1 MISRL
6 TNFFKKIYKNI
17 IKDNSI
23 LTIDPKLNSKT
34 FFHFYLKSLNNSYS
48 IPVDVYSSFNE
59 TFSTI
64 NKLSFYS
71 KIDYYSNLTGPF
83 SNYLV
88 PNFDYLFTVGLYFS
102 LLAIKFQPQYIDKII
117 ELMDKNK
124 DVLKDDV
131 VNILKNSV
139 LPFDKKKVFEFLGSN
154 FISRSTSS
162 IDSTLLPDQKKLV
175 SLFMRSRILLFIAN
189 EKNYVDVFLK
199 SKIQDF
205 LKDFSDQFS
214 NFPLLTSF
222 IGNFINEDIND
233 IVFVKKVLNILS
245 DFLGVLNE
253 FIKPYVINSN
263 QEVSKI
269 LNLLIYL
276 NVAQKDSKK
285 FDFVYNNLDS
295 DYKNLANE
303 LILMSSSF
311 FISREKSV
319 VELSK
324 NLYINYLGILSTF
337 LKKSIRN
344 GDLSYG
350 DGFYFLKI
358 YSLSSMLIDYIS
370 NGKFGSLETQNLMK
384 IFKEN
389 LTKFGKELS
398 SSINDISILEVINR
412 ISSKVIPSVIQKSPD
427 MPKDRTFW
435 LRLYLWVKSYNSLK
449 KEDPNYYTYRK
460 FMINKLNSII
470 KSYPDTSNFS
480 SFLNNFLNNDSLFD
494 SFFKNIEPMIKVL
507 ASSPVAMSYNNP
519 DYLFS
524 QLVRLVFLKNNK
536 YNSNVHSEFIQKL
549 LSNDKFLQDLFFDL
563 NDYQSNLRNYFDVIN
578 NNFYEVLDGF
588 YRSSTFLLS

>member
-1 MISRL
+1 
-6 TNFFKKIYKNI
+6 
-17 IKDNSI
+17 
-23 LTIDPKLNSKT
+23 
-34 FFHFYLKSLNNSYS
+34 
-48 IPVDVYSSFNE
+48 
-59 TFSTI
+59 
-64 NKLSFYS
+64 
-71 KIDYYSNLTGPF
+71 
-83 SNYLV
+83 
-88 PNFDYLFTVGLYFS
+88 
-102 LLAIKFQPQYIDKII
+102 
-117 ELMDKNK
+117 
-124 DVLKDDV
+124 
-131 VNILKNSV
+131 
-139 LPFDKKKVFEFLGSN
+139 
-154 FISRSTSS
+154 
-162 IDSTLLPDQKKLV
+162 
-175 SLFMRSRILLFIAN
+175 
-189 EKNYVDVFLK
+189 
-199 SKIQDF
+199 
-205 LKDFSDQFS
+205 
-214 NFPLLTSF
+214 
-222 IGNFINEDIND
+222 
-233 IVFVKKVLNILS
+233 
-245 DFLGVLNE
+245 LNE

-269 LNLLIYL
+269 LNLLVYL

-285 FDFVYNNLDS
+285 FDFLYNNLDS

-303 LILMSSSF
+303 LILMSSGF

-324 NLYINYLGILSTF
+324 NLYRNYLGILSTF
-337 LKKSIRN
+337 LKKSIRS

-358 YSLSSMLIDYIS
+358 YSLSSMLINYIS
-370 NGKFGSLETQNLMK
+370 NGKSGSLETRNLMK

-470 KSYPDTSNFS
+470 KSYPGTSNFL
-480 SFLNNFLNNDSLFD
+480 SFLTNFLNNDSLFD
-494 SFFKNIEPMIKVL
+494 SFFKNIEPMLKVL
-507 ASSPVAMSYNNP
+507 ASSPVAMSYDNP

-524 QLVRLVFLKNNK
+524 QVVRLVFLKNNK